1 MRSDFLHYDIFPI
14 SRIHPKSIHPKYTYE
29 LLLSVGFELR
39 RITRVRIRYSFLAA
53 TRGCKVPTRIRV
65 TQTSAG
71 FSGAGALPACE
82 RMNRRRTGVYPLIVN
97 MQGGGKCL
105 CARIYLRRRRRK
117 KEGFCFRTD
126 VCKGYTWRVSRSDVE
141 RKYISSFYLISSS

>member
-97 MQGGGKCL
+97 MQGGGGSAS
-105 CARIYLRRRRRK
+105 ARVYIYEGDAERRRVFVFVRMSAKDIHGVLAEAMSR
-117 KEGFCFRTD
+117 ENIFRP
-126 VCKGYTWRVSRSDVE
+126 S
-141 RKYISSFYLISSS
+141 I